1 MTTAITCR
9 RETHTVELSYS
20 ESGGVDRVRNYSFT
34 IPKGRV
40 DILMDKPT
48 VTIEFDD
55 APGALG
61 AAGAVGNPD
70 TTYIN
75 GPELG
80 VAALY
85 PKGVGTAVRF
95 DGSKNTDLRFA
106 DHADI
111 NVTNGPWEERTWEF
125 WFKPEQLPAAGE
137 FGILFQEGGATRGIN
152 IYLYGTED
160 DAEPNLYMMAWNR
173 AETLWGGAL
182 NQAGGDNIT
191 AVSAR
196 VIVGNINHLVFVM
209 DGDPSGD
216 LEGTLTGYLNGR
228 QVGQVSGVHMLY
240 NHGDDI
246 SFGNLYT
253 NSVNHTGNGPGTG
266 GMGFTGVLDDAS
278 FYSTA
283 LSAEQ
288 VQAHF
293 QGGFGDWTTAEI
305 EAWLTAGPDIPL
317 LQSKSPTGAAAEG
330 EETEISLR
338 FRGIDFT
345 DLSITVNDTAVDP
358 TITSEGGFTTITANG
373 AFSLDKNVITV
384 SWNGESETWNFYQ
397 FSVAESLTGLAS
409 YSVETVGAV
418 PGPWEFKDGV
428 WVSEGSVAGC
438 GGPYHDFLTSPDY
451 IVSAAG
457 EVTLSFEHRHAFE
470 GAMWDSGQ
478 LWISVN
484 GGDYTDVGK
493 DAFSVNGYTDVAIIG
508 NGIAKGQNGFG
519 NTSAGHADGSYITT
533 IASLG
538 SFAAGDA
545 ISVRFVALYDD
556 CATGAKPNW
565 VIASV
570 SSDQM
575 AIESIAPP
583 VNGWIFSDQNGETA
597 APTFGDAVGTLSGGV
612 EWSTEDPFGGG
623 GSVSF
628 NGTDGTVVMEDL
640 AEAFN
645 GLPAFSLSMWIKAN
659 ATGIDRGFWE
669 AVDSGGGD
677 LWGLRYDSTG
687 ATAGGSNV
695 IKLGI
700 TTSESGG
707 NTNRGADQQE
717 SHEGTQTTEWQHIVM
732 TWEDGV
738 GFNLYIDGVLDEPTL
753 AMQLT
758 PGAPRP

>member
-1 MTTAITCR
+1 MVYDHGDYLPAG
-9 RETHTVELSYS
+9 THTVELSYS
-20 ESGGVDRVRNYSFT
+20 ESGGVDRVRNYSIT

-40 DILMDKPT
+40 DILMDKPK

-55 APGALG
+55 LTGTA
-61 AAGAVGNPD
+61 AAGAVGNPNA
-70 TTYIN
+70 TYIN

-95 DGSKNTDLRFA
+95 DGSKNTDLRIT

-125 WFKPEQLPAAGE
+125 WFKPEQLPEAGKL
-137 FGILFQEGGATRGIN
+137 GILFQEGGATRGIN

-182 NQAGGDNIT
+182 NQVGGDNIT
-191 AVSAR
+191 AVTAR
-196 VIVGNINHLVFVM
+196 VTVGNINHLVLVM
-209 DGDPSGD
+209 DGDASGD
-216 LEGTLTGYLNGR
+216 LEGTLTGYLNGQ

-240 NHGDDI
+240 NHGDDT
-246 SFGNLYT
+246 SFGNLWT

-266 GMGFTGVLDDAS
+266 GMGFTGVIDDAS

-288 VQAHF
+288 VQTHF
-293 QGGFGDWTTAEI
+293 QGGFGDLTTAEI
-305 EAWLTAGPDIPL
+305 EAWLTAGPETPL

-330 EETEISLR
+330 EETEISVS

-358 TITSEGGFTTITANG
+358 TITSEDGFSTITANG
-373 AFSLDKNVITV
+373 AFSLGKNVITV
-384 SWNGESETWNFYQ
+384 SWNGESETWNYFQ
-397 FSVAESLTGLAS
+397 FSIAESLTGLAS

-451 IVSAAG
+451 TVSADG

-484 GGDYTDVGK
+484 GDAYADVGK

-519 NTSAGHADGSYITT
+519 EYFCRS
-533 IASLG
+533 
-538 SFAAGDA
+538 
-545 ISVRFVALYDD
+545 
-556 CATGAKPNW
+556 C
-565 VIASV
+565 
-570 SSDQM
+570 
-575 AIESIAPP
+575 
-583 VNGWIFSDQNGETA
+583 
-597 APTFGDAVGTLSGGV
+597 
-612 EWSTEDPFGGG
+612 
-623 GSVSF
+623 
-628 NGTDGTVVMEDL
+628 
-640 AEAFN
+640 
-645 GLPAFSLSMWIKAN
+645 
-659 ATGIDRGFWE
+659 
-669 AVDSGGGD
+669 
-677 LWGLRYDSTG
+677 
-687 ATAGGSNV
+687 
-695 IKLGI
+695 
-700 TTSESGG
+700 
-707 NTNRGADQQE
+707 
-717 SHEGTQTTEWQHIVM
+717 
-732 TWEDGV
+732 
-738 GFNLYIDGVLDEPTL
+738 
-753 AMQLT
+753 
-758 PGAPRP
+758 